1 MSVKK
6 ILAELESLRNEM
18 IHKHKKKRGADDK
31 QLGVK
36 SGDIRKIAK
45 RLKKDHALALGLWET
60 EILDARMLAI
70 LIMDPKELTAS
81 EVNKLV
87 RSCKYEGVADWLRN
101 YVVKKHPD
109 SEALRVKWMQAKQP
123 MAARAGWGLTW
134 ERVAKSPE
142 GLELEA
148 LLDRIEAEMSEAP
161 ELIKWYMN
169 FCLAEI
175 GIQFPKLRKRALA
188 IGKAIGAYSDYPER
202 KGCIS
207 PYAPTWIN
215 EMVSRQG

>member
-6 ILAELESLRNEM
+6 ILAELESLRSEM
-18 IHKHKKKRGADDK
+18 IHKHKKKRGADEK

-45 RLKKDHALALGLWET
+45 RLKKDHALALELWDT
-60 EILDARMLAI
+60 EILDERMLAV
-70 LIMDPKELTAS
+70 LIMDPKELSAS

-101 YVVKKHPD
+101 YVVQKHPD
-109 SEALRVKWMQAKQP
+109 REALRVKWMPAKQP

-134 ERVAKSPE
+134 DRIAKLPD
-142 GLELEA
+142 GLDLEA
-148 LLDRIEAEMSEAP
+148 LLDRIETEMGEAP

-175 GIQFPKLRKRALA
+175 GINVPADRERALA
-188 IGKAIGAYSDYPER
+188 IGEKLSVFQNYPTL
-202 KGCIS
+202 KGCTS
-207 PYAPTWIN
+207 HFAPIWIN
-215 EMVSRQG
+215 ETVRRQG